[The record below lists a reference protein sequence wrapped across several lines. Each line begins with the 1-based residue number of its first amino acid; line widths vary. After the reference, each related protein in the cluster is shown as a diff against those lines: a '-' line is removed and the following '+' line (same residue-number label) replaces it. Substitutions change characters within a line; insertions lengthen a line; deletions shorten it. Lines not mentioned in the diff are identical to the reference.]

1 MDGFRNG
8 IYVLGL
14 PEGTR
19 RDYSFDICESLLEQ
33 KSNHFQVNETEAR
46 LKNHEIC
53 SDKQIE
59 KSSTA
64 EFFVNV
70 LSNDPEN
77 SKYFRWPPSKGI
89 RTNFF
94 YINDATTADIN
105 ADDNGAYNKTR
116 HTTKLYYPEVY
127 VRKVTVTTTI
137 RRNQTDPI
145 HGAH

>member
-19 RDYSFDICESLLEQ
+19 WDYSFDICESLLER
-33 KSNHFQVNETEAR
+33 KSNHFQVNETKAR
-46 LKNHEIC
+46 LKNQEIC

-70 LSNDPEN
+70 LSNDSEN
-77 SKYFRWPPSKGI
+77 SKYFR
-89 RTNFF
+89 
-94 YINDATTADIN
+94 
-105 ADDNGAYNKTR
+105 
-116 HTTKLYYPEVY
+116 
-127 VRKVTVTTTI
+127 
-137 RRNQTDPI
+137 
-145 HGAH
+145 